1 MSIRENGVTVCCA
14 ETGNPD
20 VADDVITR
28 SPAETGAADGVIAL
42 AVSSTD
48 DVTCNNVS
56 CDVTSAVDDES
67 ENGDSNW
74 CTASER

>member
-14 ETGNPD
+14 EMGNP
-20 VADDVITR
+20 DDVITR

-48 DVTCNNVS
+48 DFTCNNVS

-74 CTASER
+74 CTASEC